1 MFALFKNGK
10 IISKPYPTMDECA
23 DEAIKLR
30 LVKPM
35 PIICTYM
42 LSKGVSIKDLNT
54 K

>member
-1 MFALFKNGK
+1 MFALFKDGN
-10 IISKPYPTMDECA
+10 IISKPFSTEKECA

-30 LVKPM
+30 LIKSM

-42 LSKGVSIKDLNT
+42 LSKGVSIKDLNP